1 MRALLTDPITL
12 VLLASIV
19 WPLVGAVLTY
29 LCRGFAKS
37 EYPIVRRLF
46 AGFSATTFDVPKLQ
60 RAVSQR
66 PPMPS
71 IVDVEPAPPTPRND
85 LRGVASVSAMA
96 LGAVVGPLAV
106 VLLVAS
112 GCGWWTRNEPKVVHV
127 VHAVDGLCDA
137 AEADIVLPREARAV
151 CMAADV
157 ADGLAD
163 RYEEAKA
170 AGVTQEVH
178 VELPAGE
185 VLVVPAPDV
194 ATVVEQT
201 PARKKRR
208 KRWPRHVDGGTP

>member
-1 MRALLTDPITL
+1 MKALLSDPVF
-12 VLLASIV
+12 VLLVASVV
-19 WPLVGAVLTY
+19 WPIVGAVITY
-29 LCRGFAKS
+29 LFRGLSRS
-37 EYPIVRRLF
+37 ENETVRRIF
-46 AGFSATTFDVPKLQ
+46 AGFSALTIDAPKLG

-71 IVDVEPAPPTPRND
+71 IVDVEPAPPTPRSD

-96 LGAVVGPLAV
+96 LGSVVGLLSV

-112 GCGWWTRNEPKVVHV
+112 GCGWWTKNEPKVVHV

-208 KRWPRHVDGGTP
+208 KRGPRHLDGGTP